1 MGLFIAVSK
10 FEADSQFSL
19 SSRDYVDFG
28 GFTGPA
34 GRPGFTQSIKKGI
47 LLAQLATFLYS

>member
-34 GRPGFTQSIKKGI
+34 GRPGFYAEHKKGHFVGTI
-47 LLAQLATFLYS
+47 SNILYS